1 MEKKTTHFLNKS
13 LVLVSLFCIFIFI
26 IQTICIN
33 VMGADAIR
41 QLSIFY
47 MSGISEQVA
56 SHFGTTIELRLSQ
69 VESLVDSVPPGRI
82 TGETA
87 MRVGLTYNARSAG
100 FEYLA
105 FYTDDGQFH
114 MIYGAQVTADV
125 PENLDRSVRGGRYN
139 VCAGKDETGT
149 PVVLMGVPAI
159 YPMGDGTAS
168 IALVAGLPTSYL
180 NDTLE
185 NNIQSSMMEYSIIRN
200 DGSYVLHKNPIEEK
214 NYFEQVESL
223 YETCNGKEPAQYARE
238 LREALAAD
246 RDYADEVMI
255 SGEDWNIYCSAL
267 PNSEWHLL
275 LKISHNTLNETIT
288 LLQNKW
294 SYISIGGCSLII
306 FALLLV
312 FWKYYHLTKM
322 QMRELDE
329 ARKTAEQAMI
339 SAELSNKAKNEFLS
353 NMSHDIRT
361 PMNGIMGMTSIAISS
376 LDDPPRVRSCLK
388 KIHVSSRHLLGLIS
402 DMLDMSKIENRSL
415 TLNAE
420 PLCLRD
426 IMQNIT
432 TILQDQIQERNQ
444 HFYIYVHNIFYENVR
459 ADRVRLSQILL
470 NILGNA
476 VKYTPEGGTIEA
488 DLYEEPSPKGQDYI
502 RSHLHIKDNGIGM
515 SKEFQSKIFDPFSR
529 EDSARIAQA
538 AGSGMGMAITKY
550 IIDTMGGT
558 ITVESEQGK
567 GSDFHVTLDMEK
579 TSLHEKELLLP
590 DRNVLVIDDDKTSGS
605 LAVSSLKSIGLKA
618 ESAADIKQAFLIMEE
633 RCRIKDPYDI
643 ILLDWDIQGL
653 DGVQVAI
660 ELSDRFGRE
669 LPIILLTDG
678 EWGEIEARAGQTSI
692 RGFISKP
699 LFRSS
704 LYYGLRQF
712 TEAKEQEQE
721 EESPGDGEID
731 LNGRRILVA
740 EDNELNWEIANEM
753 LSEFGMD
760 LEWAENGQICAEK
773 FEQSAPGWY
782 DAILMDLRMPVMT
795 GFEAAKAIRA
805 SKHHDAKT
813 IPIIAVSADT
823 FEEDIQKCLDHG
835 MNAHTSKPFDIEKVL
850 SLLRQFLH

>member
-1 MEKKTTHFLNKS
+1 
-13 LVLVSLFCIFIFI
+13 
-26 IQTICIN
+26 
-33 VMGADAIR
+33 
-41 QLSIFY
+41 
-47 MSGISEQVA
+47 
-56 SHFGTTIELRLSQ
+56 
-69 VESLVDSVPPGRI
+69 
-82 TGETA
+82 
-87 MRVGLTYNARSAG
+87 
-100 FEYLA
+100 
-105 FYTDDGQFH
+105 
-114 MIYGAQVTADV
+114 
-125 PENLDRSVRGGRYN
+125 
-139 VCAGKDETGT
+139 
-149 PVVLMGVPAI
+149 MGVPAI

-376 LDDPPRVRSCLK
+376 LDNPPRVRSCLK

-459 ADRVRLSQILL
+459 ADRVRLSQIL
-470 NILGNA
+470 
-476 VKYTPEGGTIEA
+476 
-488 DLYEEPSPKGQDYI
+488 
-502 RSHLHIKDNGIGM
+502 
-515 SKEFQSKIFDPFSR
+515 
-529 EDSARIAQA
+529 
-538 AGSGMGMAITKY
+538 
-550 IIDTMGGT
+550 
-558 ITVESEQGK
+558 
-567 GSDFHVTLDMEK
+567 
-579 TSLHEKELLLP
+579 
-590 DRNVLVIDDDKTSGS
+590 
-605 LAVSSLKSIGLKA
+605 
-618 ESAADIKQAFLIMEE
+618 
-633 RCRIKDPYDI
+633 
-643 ILLDWDIQGL
+643 
-653 DGVQVAI
+653 
-660 ELSDRFGRE
+660 
-669 LPIILLTDG
+669 
-678 EWGEIEARAGQTSI
+678 
-692 RGFISKP
+692 
-699 LFRSS
+699 
-704 LYYGLRQF
+704 
-712 TEAKEQEQE
+712 
-721 EESPGDGEID
+721 
-731 LNGRRILVA
+731 
-740 EDNELNWEIANEM
+740 
-753 LSEFGMD
+753 
-760 LEWAENGQICAEK
+760 
-773 FEQSAPGWY
+773 
-782 DAILMDLRMPVMT
+782 
-795 GFEAAKAIRA
+795 
-805 SKHHDAKT
+805 
-813 IPIIAVSADT
+813 
-823 FEEDIQKCLDHG
+823 
-835 MNAHTSKPFDIEKVL
+835 
-850 SLLRQFLH
+850 